1 MYLDANNLYGW
12 AMSQYFHH
20 FVLKNFL
27 STLDSGNFLQQSIN
41 ADINNKVYVSGFRAL
56 EIVNKLISEPLFR
69 LVEQD
74 GHIFALNNVWLSLKE
89 LPERCSQ
96 DASVLLKGE
105 PVLPRC
111 VLKKDVVFEELLKTQ
126 ITLK

>member
-1 MYLDANNLYGW
+1 MCSLFLVGAV
-12 AMSQYFHH
+12 YFRH

-27 STLDSGNFLQQSIN
+27 STLDSENFLQQSIN
-41 ADINNKVYVSGFRAL
+41 ADINDKVYVSGFRAL
-56 EIVNKLISEPLFR
+56 GIVNKLTSGPLFR

-74 GHIFALNNVWLSLKE
+74 GSLKE